1 MNHKMNYFV
10 DSYYVDDLSQ
20 NIPLICVPTHKEE
33 QLTKLH
39 KLNNMIIDK
48 LDNQKK
54 IFKNNNI
61 FLGTEQPSVINHGLC
76 RMDLTFW
83 ENIERVG
90 ASPRMFDINVNL
102 DKFTKFYNGQ
112 SLFHY
117 FS

>member
-1 MNHKMNYFV
+1 MEVQQHQTKLTKDKDFSIKVVKGMNHKMNYFV

-61 FLGTEQPSVINHGLC
+61 FLGTE
-76 RMDLTFW
+76 
-83 ENIERVG
+83 
-90 ASPRMFDINVNL
+90 
-102 DKFTKFYNGQ
+102 
-112 SLFHY
+112 
-117 FS
+117 